1 MRQSAQIAPS
11 CRLLCCVPLRLFIYW
26 HCGCPSSK
34 RDKYYNLH
42 KIPTSDVCPT
52 EGMGLLFKRK
62 PREKDEVTDDLVHRN
77 VYRLA
82 ETYDDK
88 EAAIFKK
95 QKVTYSF
102 WSAVK
107 YTLILSFLL
116 WWLPIIGQMIAGYVG
131 GRRAGTPWRGVIA
144 ALIPLAIIFA
154 ITGAMSIGFIPTV
167 IFGVNIA
174 PGAVFGSIAGQIPI
188 VAPYMNFA
196 ASYLNEFVSLMQSTA
211 SLRLDSYLITVAFAY
226 IGGILS
232 DQTRRELEYVSHHG
246 SPNTTVVVE
255 GNTSPREKV
264 SPRPSWSLLRRHSA
278 SNSQAQ
284 RANFGEMR
292 SLGASTEA
300 EEEELRPLRSARRMI
315 DQEETRHSL
324 TPRERKQ
331 IEQRAHA
338 MVQHQ
343 KHVEKTVQRRSNGSS
358 QGLVSRAS
366 KSSVPKGRHVLERTQ
381 TESGDWEFV

>member
-1 MRQSAQIAPS
+1 MSDRGDG
-11 CRLLCCVPLRLFIYW
+11 VLFRRK
-26 HCGCPSSK
+26 H
-34 RDKYYNLH
+34 RD
-42 KIPTSDVCPT
+42 
-52 EGMGLLFKRK
+52 
-62 PREKDEVTDDLVHRN
+62 KDEVTDDLVHRK

-144 ALIPLAIIFA
+144 AIIPLAILFA
-154 ITGAMSIGFIPTV
+154 ITGAMSIGLIPTV
-167 IFGVNIA
+167 MFGVNIA
-174 PGAVFGSIAGQIPI
+174 PDAIFGSIAGQIPI
-188 VAPYMNFA
+188 IAPYMNFA
-196 ASYLNEFVSLMQSTA
+196 ASYLNQFVSLMQSTA

-232 DQTRRELEYVSHHG
+232 DQTRRELEYVSRHG

-255 GNTSPREKV
+255 GNTSSREKV
-264 SPRPSWSLLRRHSA
+264 SPHPSWSLFHRSSVR
-278 SNSQAQ
+278 NGPAQ
-284 RANFGEMR
+284 LHGFGEMR
-292 SLGASTEA
+292 SLGASADA

-315 DQEETRHSL
+315 DQGGARQSL
-324 TPRERKQ
+324 TPRERRQ
-331 IEQRAHA
+331 IELRAHA
-338 MVQHQ
+338 MAQQQKRVQ
-343 KHVEKTVQRRSNGSS
+343 KTVQRRQGGSS
-358 QGLVSRAS
+358 QGLISRAT
-366 KSSVPKGRHVLERTQ
+366 KSSGPKSQHLVERTQ
-381 TESGDWEFV
+381 AESGDWEFV

>member
-1 MRQSAQIAPS
+1 LNSVAHWHD
-11 CRLLCCVPLRLFIYW
+11 VYLF
-26 HCGCPSSK
+26 SK
-34 RDKYYNLH
+34 RDKYYNRHRIL
-42 KIPTSDVCPT
+42 PSDVCPT
-52 EGMGLLFKRK
+52 EGMGVLFRRK
-62 PREKDEVTDDLVHRN
+62 PRDKDEVTDDLVHRK

-102 WSAVK
+102 WSAIK

-144 ALIPLAIIFA
+144 AIIPLAVIFA
-154 ITGAMSIGFIPTV
+154 ITGAMSIGLIPTV

-174 PGAVFGSIAGQIPI
+174 PGAIFGSIAGQIPI
-188 VAPYMNFA
+188 IAPYMNFA

-255 GNTSPREKV
+255 GNTSPRERV
-264 SPRPSWSLLRRHSA
+264 SPRPSWSLFRQHSA
-278 SNSQAQ
+278 RNAQ
-284 RANFGEMR
+284 VRQANFGEMR
-292 SLGASTEA
+292 SLGAGAEA
-300 EEEELRPLRSARRMI
+300 EEEEIRPLRSVHRMI
-315 DQEETRHSL
+315 DKHEARQSL

-338 MVQHQ
+338 MAQQQ
-343 KHVEKTVQRRSNGSS
+343 KRVEKTVQRRNNGFS

-366 KSSVPKGRHVLERTQ
+366 KSSGPNGRHVVERTQ